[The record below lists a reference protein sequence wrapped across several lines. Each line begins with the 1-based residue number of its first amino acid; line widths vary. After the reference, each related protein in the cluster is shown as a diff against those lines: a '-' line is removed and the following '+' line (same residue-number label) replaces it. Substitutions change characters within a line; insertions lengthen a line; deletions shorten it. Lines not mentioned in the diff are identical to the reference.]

1 MNEIVW
7 PFFHFPTKHV
17 AQAMPKPGAIRYQI
31 SKFGEILSTMSR
43 DHRSIVRRT
52 QTPKSVSRPLVTPIH
67 PAVAYMSTDP
77 DEMDAQ
83 YEGRIE
89 GYTYARE
96 GHPNATVLAEKID
109 WLEGV
114 PQGAGKGVITGS
126 GMAALSTLFLTL
138 LKAGDHIVAGDQ
150 LYGRCLRLLR
160 QDLPR
165 LGFDATLADPTDSDA
180 IAAAIRP
187 ETRMILVEVVSN
199 PTIRVADMTGI
210 AEIAQRHGI
219 LLAVDNTF
227 TTPRAYRPF
236 EQGADIVIHSLT
248 KLLAGHSDATLG
260 YIAAKS
266 EALNRSLY
274 DTAVS
279 WGMTP
284 SPFDCW
290 LAERGLHSF
299 DLRFERAQANA
310 MALADFLGD
319 LNGIESVLYPGR
331 CDHPDHI
338 RARALFG
345 STTGN
350 MLSFRLA
357 GGRATAN
364 AFLRAAGAIPF
375 APTLGDIATT
385 VAHPASSSHRGL
397 SEEARTALGIT
408 EGFIRVSVGVEEI
421 EQLKNELGR
430 AVAASQTA

>member
-1 MNEIVW
+1 
-7 PFFHFPTKHV
+7 
-17 AQAMPKPGAIRYQI
+17 MP
-31 SKFGEILSTMSR
+31 R
-43 DHRSIVRRT
+43 DHRSIVRRS
-52 QTPKSVSRPLVTPIH
+52 QTPKSISRPLVTPIH

-96 GHPNATVLAEKID
+96 GHPNASVLAEKID

-114 PQGAGKGVITGS
+114 PSEAGKGMVTGS

-138 LKAGDHIVAGDQ
+138 LEAGDHIVAGDQ

-165 LGFDATLADPTDSDA
+165 LGFEATLADPTDGEA

-187 ETRMILVEVVSN
+187 ETKMILLEVVSN

-210 AEIAQRHGI
+210 VEIAQRHGI

-236 EQGADIVIHSLT
+236 DHGADIVIHSLT

-260 YIAAKS
+260 YISARS
-266 EALNRSLY
+266 EDLNRQLY

-310 MALADFLGD
+310 RALADFLGGLD
-319 LNGIESVLYPGR
+319 GIETVIYPGR
-331 CDHPDHI
+331 HDHPDH
-338 RARALFG
+338 ARAKELFG
-345 STTGN
+345 SVTGN
-350 MLSFRLA
+350 MLSFRLN
-357 GGRATAN
+357 GGRTTAN

-385 VAHPASSSHRGL
+385 LAHPASSSHRGL
-397 SEEARTALGIT
+397 SEEARAELGIT
-408 EGFIRVSVGVEEI
+408 EGFIRVSVGVEDV
-421 EQLKNELGR
+421 EQLKNELGN
-430 AVAASQTA
+430 AVAAAQHA